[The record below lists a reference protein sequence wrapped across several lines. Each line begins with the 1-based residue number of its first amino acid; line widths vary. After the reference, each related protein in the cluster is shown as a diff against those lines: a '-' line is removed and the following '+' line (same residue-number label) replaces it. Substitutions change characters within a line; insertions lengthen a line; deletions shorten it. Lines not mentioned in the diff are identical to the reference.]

1 MSAASGREI
10 GERHVEALRAFL
22 ERLEAAD
29 EPLPVRNGRINLS
42 AIAIACGFDRQT
54 LYKNPAAKALLEAA
68 SARNRQAVPAAAEVN
83 EPEATPKADRRDQRI
98 LQLEQHNATLRAEV
112 RGLREQ
118 LARYRHVEEAMMAGR
133 GVRR

>member
-10 GERHVEALRAFL
+10 GERHVEALRAYL

-29 EPLPVRNGRINLS
+29 EPLPVRNGRTNLS

-54 LYKNPAAKALLEAA
+54 LYKNPTAKALLEAA
-68 SARNRQAVPAAAEVN
+68 IERNGPVEAPPVQGD
-83 EPEATPKADRRDQRI
+83 EPDQTPKVDRRDRRI
-98 LQLEQHNATLRAEV
+98 LQLEQHNAAPRAEV

-118 LARYRHVEEAMMAGR
+118 LVRYRHVEEVMIAGR
-133 GVRR
+133 GARR